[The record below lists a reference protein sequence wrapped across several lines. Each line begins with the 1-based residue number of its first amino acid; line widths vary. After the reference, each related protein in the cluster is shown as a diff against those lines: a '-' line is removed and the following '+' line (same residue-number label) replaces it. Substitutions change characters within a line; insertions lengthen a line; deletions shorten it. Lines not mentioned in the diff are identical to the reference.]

1 MNATEFVRFISDVRS
16 TWKTRGTLAAQGF
29 RAVTAERPDSKEVDM
44 STSGLTPDEARE
56 FHDYYSKGLIS
67 FVIVAVIA
75 HLLTWIWRPW
85 FKGSTASADLLQP
98 LQTLIG

>member
-1 MNATEFVRFISDVRS
+1 MNATEFVRIISDVRS

-67 FVIVAVIA
+67 FTIVAVIA

>member
-1 MNATEFVRFISDVRS
+1 
-16 TWKTRGTLAAQGF
+16 
-29 RAVTAERPDSKEVDM
+29 M